1 MIQQSKRLCL
11 WLIVALAVGLP
22 GMAAGAAG
30 DQASQDIIKIVI
42 DALQS
47 KDPQMQSGVMNIVR
61 NMPGPEVTK
70 ALVQE
75 LPKLPVAGQVQ
86 LLSALGDRG
95 DATALPAVI
104 EAGKSQDES
113 VRVAVLRAIGQLGS
127 VTDIPLLAEW
137 AAASKGTVQK
147 AAREGLYRLRGLE
160 VDAAILKSL
169 PAASGGIKAEL
180 IGAVGERNIAGAVET
195 LLKTGK
201 DEDRKVR
208 LESLRVL
215 KIVAKP
221 QDIPALVNL
230 LLETKADADRGEA
243 EKMVAAVAH
252 KIEDKA
258 HQSAAVQ
265 AVLPNVKDIPD
276 RASLLRV
283 LGRIGDASSLPTLRT
298 ALGSRE
304 AEIQDAAIRALS
316 DWPTAEPVPDLLKV
330 TQTSTNPVHKVLAL
344 RGFVRL
350 LGLESDRPAEQTI
363 DLYKKAMD
371 LAGDATE
378 KKRVLSG
385 LASTKSL
392 AALNMAA
399 GYLDDLALHLEAE
412 SAAVRIAPA
421 VVAANPVRVKEVL
434 QKVIQGT
441 KNDAIRE
448 QAQQIVSQI
457 KP

>member
-1 MIQQSKRLCL
+1 MIWESKRFFLL
-11 WLIVALAVGLP
+11 LMAAVAVAMP
-22 GMAAGAAG
+22 GVAAAGAAE
-30 DQASQDIIKIVI
+30 QPNQEIIDMVI
-42 DALQS
+42 DALKS
-47 KDPQMQSGVMNIVR
+47 NDPQMQSGAIAIVR
-61 NMPGPEVTK
+61 DIPGPEVTK

-75 LPKLPVAGQVQ
+75 LPKLPATGQVQ
-86 LLSALGDRG
+86 LLSVLGDRG
-95 DATALPAVI
+95 DVTALPAVI
-104 EAGKSQDES
+104 EAGKSQEES
-113 VRVAVLRAIGQLGS
+113 VRVAALRALGQLGG
-127 VTDIPLLAEW
+127 VANVLLLAER
-137 AAASKGTVQK
+137 AAAGKGAEQK
-147 AAREGLYRLRGLE
+147 AAREGLYRLRGAE

-169 PAASGGIKAEL
+169 PVANSAVKAEL
-180 IGAVGERNIAGAVET
+180 IDAIGERNIAGAVET
-195 LLKTGK
+195 LLKAGK
-201 DEDRKVR
+201 DENRKVR

-215 KIVAKP
+215 RIVAKP
-221 QDIPALVNL
+221 EDMPALVNL
-230 LLETKADADRGEA
+230 LLETENEADRGEA

-252 KIEDKA
+252 KIEDKTR
-258 HQSAAVQ
+258 QSAAVQ
-265 AVLPNVKDIPD
+265 AVLPNVKDAPD

-283 LGRIGDASSLPTLRT
+283 LGRIGDAGSLPTLRA
-298 ALGSRE
+298 ALASRE
-304 AEIQDAAIRALS
+304 SEVQDAAIRALS

-330 TQTSTNPVHKVLAL
+330 AQTSANQVHKVLAL

-371 LAGDATE
+371 LASDATE

-399 GYLDDLALHLEAE
+399 GYLDDVALHLEAE

-421 VVAANPVRVKEVL
+421 VVVANPQRVKEVL

-441 KNDAIRE
+441 QNETIRE